1 MRCLRAYRNSET
13 GAAASEFV
21 LALPMMLILLF
32 GAMEAGNFFWS
43 QQKLIQAVRD
53 GSRFAARLNYNA
65 LCPTMT
71 STTEDEIKNLTRT
84 GRLDGQA
91 PSKLPGWTN
100 TGLQVNPGCGQ
111 FTSNGIYSGYGEAGA
126 IVTIRAVGVPYRPI
140 LGTLGLIDSTYAL
153 AAEAHA
159 PVIGL

>member
-1 MRCLRAYRNSET
+1 MKRLRAFLHGEA

-21 LALPMMLILLF
+21 LAMPMMLILLF

-53 GSRFAARLNYNA
+53 GSRYAARLNYAA
-65 LCPTMT
+65 LCPTM
-71 STTEDEIKNLTRT
+71 SAATETEIKNLTRT
-84 GRLDGQA
+84 GRLDGLA
-91 PSKLPGWTN
+91 PSKLPGWVN
-100 TGLQVNPGCGQ
+100 SGLQVKPGCGK
-111 FTSNGIYSGYGEAGA
+111 FTSNGIYAGYGGAGA

-140 LGTLGLIDSTYAL
+140 LGTLGIINSTYAL